1 MKNEDVIIAFLK
13 KERGTSQSLKSSKI
27 KLFSYSTCIAQWE
40 DHHVLINPTSYT
52 GTMDRNLTLLYKI
65 ISTSDIIYKDV
76 SNYVPK
82 ECNDLIKYKIID

>member
-1 MKNEDVIIAFLK
+1 
-13 KERGTSQSLKSSKI
+13 
-27 KLFSYSTCIAQWE
+27 
-40 DHHVLINPTSYT
+40 
-52 GTMDRNLTLLYKI
+52 MDRNLTLLYKI